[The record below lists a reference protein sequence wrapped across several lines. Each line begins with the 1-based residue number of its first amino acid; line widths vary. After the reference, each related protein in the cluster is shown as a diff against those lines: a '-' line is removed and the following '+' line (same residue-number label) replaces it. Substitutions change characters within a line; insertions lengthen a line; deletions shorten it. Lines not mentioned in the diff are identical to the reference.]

1 MISSKTSN
9 DLFNKIRSKFSNVQL
24 GNALGEVTADTSEAV
39 FFDFEFSEDSDNFG
53 RVSISIADG
62 GTGQITSTAAM
73 TALSSAAFQASS
85 VNVDWGTQVVPP
97 SPIPD
102 ANANFVALNA
112 LISALSAIGV
122 IV

>member
-1 MISSKTSN
+1 MSYV
-9 DLFNKIRSKFSNVQL
+9 IRK
-24 GNALGEVTADTSEAV
+24 GIATP
-39 FFDFEFSEDSDNFG
+39 
-53 RVSISIADG
+53 ISIADG

-112 LISALSAIGV
+112 LISALSTIGV
-122 IV
+122 II